1 MPGCRAGVGSLS
13 YLGLMTTVQR
23 GRRSRSS
30 LWSVLRR
37 PTSRSRTVMI
47 CELCEL
53 TGGPFAAGEAAH
65 LLEIHQQLHHGA
77 IARHRPA
84 LPPVA

>member
-1 MPGCRAGVGSLS
+1 
-13 YLGLMTTVQR
+13 
-23 GRRSRSS
+23 
-30 LWSVLRR
+30 
-37 PTSRSRTVMI
+37 MI

-84 LPPVA
+84 LPPMA